1 MNDSPQV
8 TAEGSQPD
16 STSTVDEAAVSVP
29 KARTRR
35 KRSNS
40 KADLSVADH
49 GGASVGAVAEH
60 ASETQEP
67 TVSGASEASVTPISP
82 KPRHSRS
89 GHGKAPQGYEFADVV
104 SGRFDSE
111 EGADTESLPVKRVLQ
126 PQV

>member
-29 KARTRR
+29 KARTPR
-35 KRSNS
+35 KRSSS
-40 KADLSVADH
+40 KADSSVADH
-49 GGASVGAVAEH
+49 GSAIAEAVAEH

-82 KPRHSRS
+82 KPRHPRS
-89 GHGKAPQGYEFADVV
+89 GHGKAPQGYQFADVV
-104 SGRFDSE
+104 SGRVVSE
-111 EGADTESLPVKRVLQ
+111 VGAGAGALPV
-126 PQV
+126 